1 MKGKF
6 DAYVRSPLQ
15 KELNVDQSTP
25 RNVIV
30 YDRIKAVIFSL

>member
-1 MKGKF
+1 MLMYGHL
-6 DAYVRSPLQ
+6 LQ
-15 KELNVDQSTP
+15 KELNVDQSTA